1 MASKHL
7 LQSFALGPLQLNN
20 RVVLAPLTRGRSGDS
35 RVPNDVNAEYYAQR
49 ASAGLLITEATAIS
63 AQGFGWAGAPGIYTE
78 EHKVVARVFAA
89 ACSWCCLRR
98 IVSER
103 NAPVPLRRLTSSQAG
118 WKKVTDAVHAK
129 GGKIF
134 LQLWHMGRASHS
146 SFLGGE
152 LPVSASA
159 IAINGTTHTAAGAVP
174 YETPRALEESEIP
187 GVVADYKAAAA
198 LSMAAGFDG
207 VEIHAANGYLID
219 QFLQSK
225 SNLRNDGYGGSIEK
239 RCRLLQ
245 EVVAAVTSVVPADR
259 VGVRIAPN
267 GV

>member
-1 MASKHL
+1 MPA
-7 LQSFALGPLQLNN
+7 ALH
-20 RVVLAPLTRGRSGDS
+20 
-35 RVPNDVNAEYYAQR
+35 
-49 ASAGLLITEATAIS
+49 IS
-63 AQGFGWAGAPGIYTE
+63 N
-78 EHKVVARVFAA
+78 VD
-89 ACSWCCLRR
+89 ACAL
-98 IVSER
+98 
-103 NAPVPLRRLTSSQAG
+103 QAG
-118 WKKVTDAVHAK
+118 WQKVTDAVHAK

-146 SFLGGE
+146 SFNGGV

-159 IAINGTTHTAAGAVP
+159 IAINGTAHTPAGSVP

-187 GVVADYKAAAA
+187 GIVADYKAAAA

-225 SNLRNDGYGGSIEK
+225 TNQRSDSYGGSIEN
-239 RCRLLQ
+239 RCRFLQ

-259 VGVRIAPN
+259 VGVRLAPN
-267 GV
+267 GVYASYFNTNLFVF